1 MVDKVGLPSTCYMHV
16 HVHVRVVPLSPPHFT
31 PVKLEHA
38 EQLEL
43 GYLPLRDDFEKEH
56 DNTAE
61 TLISGMMLGP
71 EDDELEKSLKLAH
84 IDMYGRRLQERER
97 RKRYV
102 SEGEGLGLPP
112 ILTFCRVAWPRCIT

>member
-1 MVDKVGLPSTCYMHV
+1 MHV
-16 HVHVRVVPLSPPHFT
+16 TCTVYACHVYSIPSLLNVTCTVPLSPPHFT

-61 TLISGMMLGP
+61 TLISGMILGP

-84 IDMYGRRLQERER
+84 IDMYSHRLRERER
-97 RKRYV
+97 RKR
-102 SEGEGLGLPP
+102 
-112 ILTFCRVAWPRCIT
+112 